1 MNLLY
6 GAVMA
11 LGLIPL
17 VRADE
22 EAERDLDRR
31 GGASFPAPSQDEDL
45 ERLRRA
51 AAQEKQKELD
61 ELPERVRKL
70 EKQMAEQKPTWD
82 ASKMLSFS
90 TPDGNFSAKIGG
102 RIYVVGRHVFDR
114 DDGGGGGAD
123 NFLVDDARIQLDG
136 TFFKDFFYRLETT
149 AKTGSPSV
157 SITSTGTVDPDGAGP
172 LPAVP
177 VTVSGSS
184 TAASGAVNLND
195 VYVGYAGL
203 RDYFTLQFGQFK
215 QPFSQ
220 EETTSSRF
228 IDFAERSVYNAGLI
242 VPSRDVGLM
251 LSGSAAEGLLQ
262 WNLGAFNGSGVGKP
276 KNLADNNDE
285 KDLAGRIFITPFRTA
300 PGLLRD
306 LRVGLDVTVGDVD
319 GPVAMGAITT
329 GDYSGVTLIPATL
342 AQLDGLRTRL
352 ALNFSWAYGP
362 VGLRAEYGTF
372 DQELQDS
379 YAPAS
384 DFEIRAWY
392 AQATWL
398 LTGEDK
404 VIENRIKPKAN
415 LNPLEGTWGAFE
427 LALRLAAVDAG
438 DVQDAGLIA
447 ATANAEVREATVGL
461 NWWWAPNVVVR
472 FNWERFMFEEDLPVG
487 SGDALEDRQDI
498 FYVRWQIDF

>member
-1 MNLLY
+1 MQQALWVA
-6 GAVMA
+6 AVV
-11 LGLIPL
+11 LGS
-17 VRADE
+17 A
-22 EAERDLDRR
+22 
-31 GGASFPAPSQDEDL
+31 FPQDDPEM

-51 AAQEKQKELD
+51 AAQEKQKEME
-61 ELPERVRKL
+61 ELPERVRRL
-70 EKQMAEQKPTWD
+70 EKQVAEQQPTWD
-82 ASKMLSFS
+82 PSKMLSFS

-102 RIYVVGRHVFDR
+102 RIFVVARHVFDR

-172 LPAVP
+172 LPPVP
-177 VTVSGSS
+177 VSVSGSS
-184 TAASGAVNLND
+184 TATNAMLNLND
-195 VYVGYAGL
+195 VYVGYSGL
-203 RDYFTLQFGQFK
+203 RDFFTLQFGQFK

-228 IDFAERSVYNAGLI
+228 IDFAERSVYNAGLV

-251 LSGSAAEGLLQ
+251 LFGSVGQGLLQ
-262 WNLGAFNGSGVGKP
+262 WSLGAFNGTGVGKP

-285 KDLAGRIFITPFRTA
+285 KDIAARIFLSPLKSG
-300 PGLLRD
+300 PGLLRN
-306 LRVGLDVTVGDVD
+306 LRLGVDATVGDVD
-319 GPVAMGAITT
+319 GPVALGAITT

-342 AQLDGLRTRL
+342 AQLDGLRIRL

-362 VGLRAEYGTF
+362 VSLRAEYGTL

-384 DFEIRAWY
+384 DFEIRAAY
-392 AQATWL
+392 VQATWL
-398 LTGEDK
+398 LTGEEK
-404 VIENRIKPKAN
+404 VLENRIKPKAN
-415 LNPLEGTWGAFE
+415 LNPLEGAWGAFE
-427 LALRLAAVDAG
+427 LALRLASVDATE
-438 DVQDAGLIA
+438 VRDAGLIA
-447 ATANAEVREATVGL
+447 ATANAKVREATVGL
-461 NWWWAPNVVVR
+461 NWWWTPNVVVR
-472 FNWERFMFEEDLPVG
+472 FNWERFMFDEDLPVG
-487 SGDALEDRQDI
+487 SGNALEDHQDV